1 MNKFHWGLAGSG
13 LLLSLGVWFMY
24 NSSLIENSVL
34 KDTIKV
40 SNNLEG
46 ISVTALP
53 PSNSTK
59 LARQKSHSERRRN
72 SSPAHDLSDIEI
84 E

>member
-13 LLLSLGVWFMY
+13 LLLSLGVWFIY

-40 SNNLEG
+40 SN
-46 ISVTALP
+46 
-53 PSNSTK
+53 K
-59 LARQKSHSERRRN
+59 LTYQKLM
-72 SSPAHDLSDIEI
+72 PVKLLILLVDLK
-84 E
+84 